1 MLRGFISA
9 GLISGLAGGY
19 AYAANWPTSQL
30 FGPTLVAGN
39 DPSEVAL
46 TYDDGPNDPWT
57 ERLLDLL
64 SRHNVQATFFL
75 IGRFVRQR
83 PGIARA
89 IRSNGHVVGNHTM
102 THPVLLWKSP
112 DRVREELAGCNAA
125 LEDALGEPVR
135 FFRPPHGA
143 RRPDVLRA
151 ARELGLT
158 PVMWNGMGRDW
169 TSPPA
174 EQIVRRVQG
183 RIRANQRLRRGS
195 NILLHDGG
203 QERMGM
209 DRGPTIVATAK
220 LLRAWERSGLRSVTV
235 ERWMG
240 TFDSQSAVSTLAGEP
255 VRSGN
260 SHQRL

>member
-9 GLISGLAGGY
+9 GLISGLVGGY

-30 FGPTLVAGN
+30 FGSTLIAGN

-64 SRHNVQATFFL
+64 SRHNVRATFFL

-83 PGIARA
+83 PEIARA
-89 IRSNGHVVGNHTM
+89 IRSAGHVVGNHTM
-102 THPVLLWKSP
+102 THPVLLWQSP
-112 DRVREELAGCNAA
+112 GRIRAELAGCNAA
-125 LEDALGEPVR
+125 LEDALGEAVR

-174 EQIVRRVQG
+174 EQIVRRVQ
-183 RIRANQRLRRGS
+183 RRVHANQRRRRGS

-203 QERMGM
+203 QERMGL
-209 DRGPTIVATAK
+209 DRGATLAATAK
-220 LLRAWERSGLRSVTV
+220 LLRVWERSGLRSVTV
-235 ERWMG
+235 ERWAG
-240 TFDSQSAVSTLAGEP
+240 RIDVQNAASTAPEKG
-255 VRSGN
+255 
-260 SHQRL
+260 

>member
-1 MLRGFISA
+1 MLRGLISA
-9 GLISGLAGGY
+9 GVISGLAGGY
-19 AYAANWPTSQL
+19 AYAANWPTSQI
-30 FGPTLVAGN
+30 FGPTLIAGD

-57 ERLLDLL
+57 QRLLDLL
-64 SRHNVQATFFL
+64 CQHNVRATFFL

-83 PGIARA
+83 PEIARA
-89 IRSNGHVVGNHTM
+89 IRSAGHVIGNHTM

-112 DRVREELAGCNAA
+112 DRVREELADCNAA
-125 LEDALGEPVR
+125 IEDTLGEAVR

-151 ARELGLT
+151 ARELGMT

-169 TSPPA
+169 TCPPA
-174 EQIVRRVQG
+174 EQIVLRVQA
-183 RIRANQRLRRGS
+183 RISANQRRRQGS

-203 QERMGM
+203 QERVGL
-209 DRGPTIVATAK
+209 DRGPTVAATAT
-220 LLRAWERSGLRSVTV
+220 LLPAWERSGLRAVTV

-240 TFDSQSAVSTLAGEP
+240 TFGSQGSASP
-255 VRSGN
+255 VPANR
-260 SHQRL
+260 